1 MTTHDLRHPHGAGH
15 DEVSLLDW
23 LHTVADQHLPE
34 ALHDVA
40 VPVAWVGRTS
50 TDDAQDPTLSLPR
63 QLDNARK
70 ALPPGFVI
78 VAKFY
83 DVESGRTMVEHRGTG
98 HAHEQFDIPIPR
110 DGSIADL
117 LAEARRP
124 DRRFVAVVCESI
136 ERIARVTYF
145 STKIEYELEQAGVAL
160 LAADE
165 GIDVTAIPSLNDGSA
180 PFRRATPTLTRR
192 VKQAIAE
199 WYVLNMLELSWG
211 GLKAHTGQGYN
222 IGKPPYGYAA
232 ERLRH
237 PVKAKAHEGKT
248 KHRLVP
254 DPIRGPVV
262 TQIFLWRA
270 VHRLGYDEIAT
281 RLNLD
286 PDRYPPPDPI
296 LGEGRRRV
304 GAWTGSSIREILDN
318 PKHTGYMVWNR
329 RKRGHRARGVKGRV
343 NPPTAWVWSARPT
356 HESLVTREVFTAA
369 STIGRFRQGSRA
381 GSESNPHPRTRRTY
395 LLRSYVRC
403 DLCGHRANGET
414 TKGHT
419 YYRCSPNPKNHGH
432 LPWFPGHPRAAMVAE
447 EQLTEPLARFFTER
461 IFGLGRR
468 HYLAAV
474 TADIQQTAR
483 SASAARQAELTA
495 AIGELARRQENL
507 IKELERL
514 EPSGDPDVDDAWRRG
529 IQARFAATVTELR
542 QKRQLLAEVERT
554 ARATTPAEVGLLD
567 QLPQGSI
574 DLRRLPDD
582 QQREIYDAFHLEL
595 RYNSVRRDLTIR
607 VTLAAD
613 TAQIVAAAVASTPA
627 GPQRTKEQRPGACAP
642 NPNPVRDVCGAP
654 NASLREPVLRV
665 AGDPLPGCLARS
677 RGTGGVR

>member
-1 MTTHDLRHPHGAGH
+1 MTTHDLPHSKADGH

-23 LHTVADQHLPE
+23 LRVVADQNVPE
-34 ALHDVA
+34 ALQDAA
-40 VPVAWVGRTS
+40 VPVAWIGRTS

-63 QLDNARK
+63 QLDNSRK

-83 DVESGRTMVEHRGTG
+83 DIESGRNTVENRGTG
-98 HAHEQFDIPIPR
+98 NAHEQFDIPIPR

-117 LAEARRP
+117 LAEAKRP
-124 DRRFVAVVCESI
+124 DRRFVAVICESI

-165 GIDVTAIPSLNDGSA
+165 GIDVASIPSLNDGSS

-222 IGKPPYGYAA
+222 IGKPPYGYLA
-232 ERLRH
+232 EKLRH

-254 DPIRGPVV
+254 DSVRGPVV

-296 LGEGRRRV
+296 LGEGRRRI
-304 GAWTGSSIREILDN
+304 GAWTGGSVREVLDN

-356 HESLVTREVFTAA
+356 HEPLVTREIFAAA
-369 STIGRFRQGSRA
+369 STVGRFRQGSRP
-381 GSESNPHPRTRRTY
+381 GSGPNSHPKTTRTY
-395 LLRSYVRC
+395 LLRFYVRC
-403 DLCGHRANGET
+403 DLCGRRANGET
-414 TKGHT
+414 TKGYT
-419 YYRCSPNPKNHGH
+419 YYRCSPNAKNHGH
-432 LPWFPGHPRAAMVAE
+432 LPWFTGHPRAALVAE
-447 EQLTEPLARFFTER
+447 GQLIQPLARFFAEPV
-461 IFGLGRR
+461 FGASRKS
-468 HYLAAV
+468 YLAAV
-474 TADIQQTAR
+474 
-483 SASAARQAELTA
+483 AAGAHAAANSDLATRRAEITA
-495 AIGELARRQENL
+495 AIEDLKQRQENL

-514 EPSGDPDVDDAWRRG
+514 QPSGDPDVDEAWRRG
-529 IQARFAATVTELR
+529 IQSRFAATVGEQR
-542 QKRQLLAEVERT
+542 QKKQLLADLVREEQAT
-554 ARATTPAEVGLLD
+554 APVDVDMLD
-567 QLPQGSI
+567 LLPQRDI
-574 DLRRLPDD
+574 DLRRLSED
-582 QQREIYDAFHLEL
+582 QQRDIYDAFHLDL
-595 RYNSVRRDLTIR
+595 RYNCLRKDLTIR
-607 VTLAAD
+607 VTITAD
-613 TAQIVAAAVASTPA
+613 TAPAIAATVETITTDRQNAKKPGSGASAPD
-627 GPQRTKEQRPGACAP
+627 PGME
-642 NPNPVRDVCGAP
+642 VRDVVGAP
-654 NASLREPVLRV
+654 PGTRTPNPRIKSLEYRWPTL
-665 AGDPLPGCLARS
+665 D
-677 RGTGGVR
+677 TTT